1 MCSSDLVALT
11 PRECPLRFVECIGWL
26 VALRSIKMPATFC
39 QMVGQPS
46 SPEICGAAPNQH
58 RHALAGFRID
68 SMARVGKRYRP
79 SVVEHIMVRLRHNL
93 GLALLLATGLC
104 LAAGESPAQTVAPSS
119 GTPATS
125 SHPQKTHAH
134 HKKTA
139 PVAETPQPPPA
150 PPTTLEQMSP
160 TPPRVTYQNGLLTID
175 AQNSTLSQV
184 LRAVQAQTGAS
195 VEMPSSAANERVM
208 MQVGPGRPRD
218 ILNTLLNGSKFN
230 YIILGMIDNP
240 GGVQKVILTTRQ
252 NAPATVNTAQNN
264 APGQAQP
271 QYQPPPPEEPQDEE
285 MPEADNSPQPP
296 PNVQRPGRFQPGQ
309 VPMPAPDTNSSP
321 APDNDNQP
329 NAGKTPEQLLQELQ
343 NMQQQ
348 QQRYQQQ
355 LNPANTGEQPPPE
368 Q

>member
-1 MCSSDLVALT
+1 
-11 PRECPLRFVECIGWL
+11 
-26 VALRSIKMPATFC
+26 
-39 QMVGQPS
+39 
-46 SPEICGAAPNQH
+46 
-58 RHALAGFRID
+58 
-68 SMARVGKRYRP
+68 
-79 SVVEHIMVRLRHNL
+79 
-93 GLALLLATGLC
+93 
-104 LAAGESPAQTVAPSS
+104 
-119 GTPATS
+119 
-125 SHPQKTHAH
+125 
-134 HKKTA
+134 
-139 PVAETPQPPPA
+139 
-150 PPTTLEQMSP
+150 MSP

-184 LRAVQAQTGAS
+184 LRTVQAQTGAS

-218 ILNTLLNGSKFN
+218 VLNTLLNGSKFN
-230 YIILGMIDNP
+230 YIILGMTDNP

-252 NAPATVNTAQNN
+252 NAPVPVNTAQNN
-264 APGQAQP
+264 APGQGQI
-271 QYQPPPPEEPQDEE
+271 QYQPPPPEESQDEE
-285 MPEADNSPQPP
+285 MPLPESEADNPPQPP
-296 PNVQRPGRFQPGQ
+296 PTVQRPGRFRPGQ

-321 APDNDNQP
+321 APDNYDQP

>member
-1 MCSSDLVALT
+1 
-11 PRECPLRFVECIGWL
+11 
-26 VALRSIKMPATFC
+26 
-39 QMVGQPS
+39 
-46 SPEICGAAPNQH
+46 
-58 RHALAGFRID
+58 
-68 SMARVGKRYRP
+68 
-79 SVVEHIMVRLRHNL
+79 
-93 GLALLLATGLC
+93 LLLATGLC

-139 PVAETPQPPPA
+139 PVAETPQPPLA
-150 PPTTLEQMSP
+150 PPTLEQMSP
-160 TPPRVTYQNGLLTID
+160 TPPRVTYQNGSLTID

-208 MQVGPGRPRD
+208 IQVGPGRPRD

-264 APGQAQP
+264 APGQGQA
-271 QYQPPPPEEPQDEE
+271 QYQPPEEPQDEE
-285 MPEADNSPQPP
+285 MPLPESEADNPPQSPQP
-296 PNVQRPGRFQPGQ
+296 VQRPGRFQPGQ
-309 VPMPAPDTNSSP
+309 VPMPAPDTNSP
-321 APDNDNQP
+321 TEPDNYNQP

>member
-1 MCSSDLVALT
+1 
-11 PRECPLRFVECIGWL
+11 
-26 VALRSIKMPATFC
+26 
-39 QMVGQPS
+39 
-46 SPEICGAAPNQH
+46 
-58 RHALAGFRID
+58 
-68 SMARVGKRYRP
+68 
-79 SVVEHIMVRLRHNL
+79 
-93 GLALLLATGLC
+93 
-104 LAAGESPAQTVAPSS
+104 
-119 GTPATS
+119 
-125 SHPQKTHAH
+125 
-134 HKKTA
+134 
-139 PVAETPQPPPA
+139 
-150 PPTTLEQMSP
+150 MSP

-218 ILNTLLNGSKFN
+218 VLNTLLNGSKFN
-230 YIILGMIDNP
+230 YIILGMINNP

-252 NAPATVNTAQNN
+252 NTPATVNTAQNN
-264 APGQAQP
+264 SPGQGQV

-285 MPEADNSPQPP
+285 MPLPEAEADNPQQPP
-296 PNVQRPGRFQPGQ
+296 PAVQRPGRFRPGQ
-309 VPMPAPDTNSSP
+309 VPMPQPEPNSSP